1 MKAHLSPWMLGAA
14 LVFALGGCTVEED
27 LENTFPG
34 DNYRGADGKFK
45 KKNCTYTQG
54 YWKNHLEAWPGTTA
68 SAVGCGQTWPENLE
82 TPPAGDAFY
91 ILSHQ
96 WITATLNRS
105 QGAQT
110 TPEFNEQLLAASGI
124 LYDCE
129 ISEDEHDEAIA
140 LAEYLD
146 AFNNG
151 EFGPGHCDDVL
162 GDD

>member
-14 LVFALGGCTVEED
+14 LVFTLGGCTVEED
-27 LENTFPG
+27 PETTFPE
-34 DNYRGADGKFK
+34 YRGATFS

-54 YWKNHLEAWPGTTA
+54 YWKNHLQAWPGTTA
-68 SAVGCGQTWPENLE
+68 TAVGCGQTWPENLR
-82 TPPAGDAFY
+82 TPPKGNAFY

-96 WITATLNRS
+96 WIAATLNRS
-105 QGAQT
+105 QGAVT
-110 TPEFNEQLLAASGI
+110 TPEFDEQLLAASGI
-124 LYDCE
+124 LWDCE
-129 ISEDEHDEAIA
+129 VDEDEREEAIA

-151 EFGPGHCDDVL
+151 ELGPGHCDDVL